1 MRIVQIN
8 GGAKGS
14 TGKIMF
20 GIAELAKAQGYDVMC
35 ASPITTTNRDAGEG
49 CGYYRIGTFNSRRIN
64 VLLSRITGFNGCFAW
79 IETYKFLKKFDEF
92 KPDIIHLHNL
102 HDSYIN
108 LPMLFNYIKKNNVSV
123 VWTLHDCW
131 AFTGQCPHFTIAKCN
146 RWKTGCYDCRQ
157 YHEYPSS
164 LYDNTKKMWQLKRQ
178 WFTGIKNLTIVTP
191 SKWLAGLVKESYLKS
206 YPVKVINNGINLN
219 VFKPRKSDF
228 REQYSIP
235 PSGIIVLGVAFGWG
249 YKKGLD
255 CFIELAK
262 ELDKEKYQIVLVGT
276 DDKVDGILPDN
287 IISIHRTENQEKL
300 AEIYTA
306 ADVFVNPSVEEIFG
320 MTPVEAQACST
331 PSIVYE
337 DTACADV
344 AEQNGNKVVPQ
355 DVNALYKA
363 ITGEKFMRGEKRHS
377 KKRGCT
383 IVAIPRTNSPQELA
397 EIYTAADIFAN
408 PTYEDNYPTVN
419 LEAQA
424 CGTKVVTYDTGGC
437 RETLIPSLLGQT
449 AFQ

>member
-35 ASPITTTNRDAGEG
+35 ASPITTTNRDAGED

-79 IETYKFLKKFDEF
+79 METYRFLKKLDEF

-108 LPMLFNYIKKNNVSV
+108 LPMLFSYIKKNNIPV

-131 AFTGQCPHFTIAKCN
+131 AFTGQCPHFTIAKCD

-164 LYDNTKKMWQLKRQ
+164 LYDNTKKMWNLKKK

-206 YPVKVINNGINLN
+206 YPVKVINNGINLS
-219 VFKPRKSDF
+219 VFKPRKSNF

-235 PSGIIVLGVAFGWG
+235 LSRIVVLGVAFGWG

-262 ELDKEKYQIVLVGT
+262 KLDKEKYQIVLVGT
-276 DDKVDGILPDN
+276 DDKVDEILPDN
-287 IISIHRTENQEKL
+287 VISIHRTENQDEL
-300 AEIYTA
+300 AEIYNA
-306 ADVFVNPSVEEIFG
+306 ADVFVNPTREEVLG
-320 MTPVEAQACST
+320 L
-331 PSIVYE
+331 
-337 DTACADV
+337 
-344 AEQNGNKVVPQ
+344 
-355 DVNALYKA
+355 VN
-363 ITGEKFMRGEKRHS
+363 I
-377 KKRGCT
+377 
-383 IVAIPRTNSPQELA
+383 
-397 EIYTAADIFAN
+397 
-408 PTYEDNYPTVN
+408 
-419 LEAQA
+419 EAQA
-424 CGTKVVTYDTGGC
+424 CGTPVITFNTGGSPEC
-437 RETLIPSLLGQT
+437 VDENSGFVVDSFDELLEVLNNRQYVEASRALCIKSSRRFYDKMKYSEYLNLYNEVIGGY
-449 AFQ
+449 